1 VKIKQLAD
9 LKLMKNEIKRRVAQQ
24 AARALVQREAEKM
37 RNAEKEMF
45 AQSVGR
51 VKPLRSE
58 KKVLLAPEL
67 PAPIPVQK
75 QRDEQAVLREA
86 LSDEWDT
93 GSLLD
98 TDEALSFRRPGI
110 GVDVVHKLRKGQW
123 SVQKQLDLHNLRT
136 EEARDALGQFIRE
149 SDKAGIR
156 CVRVV
161 HGKGLGSPGKVSVLK
176 PKVQSWLIQKNQV
189 LAFVQAT
196 PAQGGAGALLVLLQG
211 SPSKSLRCDG
221 SNRQLRLPTKQA

>member
-1 VKIKQLAD
+1 VKINQLAD
-9 LKLMKNEIKRRVAQQ
+9 LKLVKKEIERQVAEKAALEQ
-24 AARALVQREAEKM
+24 AKREAEKK
-37 RNAEKEMF
+37 RKAETELF
-45 AQSVGR
+45 ANSVGR
-51 VKPLRSE
+51 VKPLTVE
-58 KKVLLAPEL
+58 KKALLMPDL
-67 PAPIPVQK
+67 PAPIPVQR
-75 QRDEQAVLREA
+75 QLDEQSVLREA

-110 GVDVVHKLRKGQW
+110 GVDVVRKLRKGEW

-149 SDKAGIR
+149 CYKNGIR

-196 PAQGGAGALLVLLQG
+196 PAQGGAGALVVLLQG
-211 SPSKSLRCDG
+211 GAAKP
-221 SNRQLRLPTKQA
+221 AA

>member
-1 VKIKQLAD
+1 VKVKQLAD
-9 LKLMKNEIKRRVAQQ
+9 LKLVKKEIERQVAQK
-24 AARALVQREAEKM
+24 AALVVAQREAEKK
-37 RNAEKEMF
+37 RKAEKEIF

-51 VKPLRSE
+51 VKPLLAE
-58 KKVLLAPEL
+58 KKLLLVPEL

-75 QRDEQAVLREA
+75 QLDEQSVLREA

-110 GVDVVHKLRKGQW
+110 GVDVVRKLRKGEW

-149 SDKAGIR
+149 SYKAGIR

-196 PAQGGAGALLVLLQG
+196 PAQGGAGALVVLLQG
-211 SPSKSLRCDG
+211 GASKIAR
-221 SNRQLRLPTKQA
+221 